1 MRVAHDRS
9 QSASRDS
16 LNLFHA
22 RQVSR
27 VDLAVE
33 SDSVRSS
40 AGTEV
45 EEVMIETSAAPVQES
60 WEAFMR
66 RVREAVGG
74 CAAPGKHAARS
85 AMRHVE
91 RAFAVKEIDP
101 EGAVFHAIT
110 AEEEVATAVFHA
122 LVRHKYA
129 GAEAL
134 SRRVHE
140 HKAGITLLFE
150 ALAVLL
156 TEVRRAHGITA
167 RLVWGEDGDQ
177 HLCIAL
183 FAPWTGDR
191 AIFPVPP
198 LHFGMLMDGQRY
210 DFTDELA
217 KLASVKG
224 AKSIQAAIAK
234 RANLR
239 NQVLYAAQKGIPS
252 VNKPVDGFLMKAR
265 DRVYGHLAVFLL
277 IDQYPERQ
285 DFVQQ
290 TVDAFL
296 KILPRLKRNP
306 TVRAAGVEA
315 R

>member
-1 MRVAHDRS
+1 
-9 QSASRDS
+9 
-16 LNLFHA
+16 
-22 RQVSR
+22 
-27 VDLAVE
+27 
-33 SDSVRSS
+33 
-40 AGTEV
+40 
-45 EEVMIETSAAPVQES
+45 MIEESAAPVQES
-60 WEAFMR
+60 WEAFIR

-74 CAAPGKHAARS
+74 CPAPGKHAARN
-85 AMRHVE
+85 AIRHVE
-91 RAFAVKEIDP
+91 QAFAVKDIDP
-101 EGAVFHAIT
+101 EGAIFHAIT
-110 AEEEVATAVFHA
+110 AEEEVATAIFHA
-122 LVRHKYA
+122 LVRHKYV

-134 SRRVHE
+134 SRKVHE

-167 RLVWGEDGDQ
+167 RLVWGEDDDQ
-177 HLCIAL
+177 RLRLAL

-198 LHFGMLMDGQRY
+198 LHFGMLMDGQQY
-210 DFTDELA
+210 DFTEELM

-224 AKSIQAAIAK
+224 AKSIQTAIAK

-239 NQVLYAAQKGIPS
+239 NQVLYAAQQGIPS

-290 TVDAFL
+290 AVDAFL
-296 KILPRLKRNP
+296 KVLGGGRREGRKQGTGGPG
-306 TVRAAGVEA
+306 AGASGSDEPHESA
-315 R
+315 RCVQDR